1 MSLRTQFSRLVDD
14 IKRTRQTLEDQ
25 SPNWANVP
33 TLKLASTSKQYA
45 IDNFKAASSIFDRKV
60 DALENLQKQIDEL
73 RARVEGGES
82 WY

>member
-14 IKRTRQTLEDQ
+14 IKRTRQILEDQ

-33 TLKLASTSKQYA
+33 TLKLASTLKQYA
-45 IDNFKAASSIFDRKV
+45 IDNFKAARSIFDKKV

-82 WY
+82 

>member
-25 SPNWANVP
+25 SPHWANVP
-33 TLKLASTSKQYA
+33 TLKLAATLKQYA
-45 IDNFKAASSIFDRKV
+45 IDNFKAASSIFDKKV

-82 WY
+82 

>member
-1 MSLRTQFSRLVDD
+1 MSLRTQFSRLMDD

-25 SPNWANVP
+25 SPNWTNVP
-33 TLKLASTSKQYA
+33 TLKLASTLKQYA

-73 RARVEGGES
+73 RDQVEGGES
-82 WY
+82 

>member
-1 MSLRTQFSRLVDD
+1 M
-14 IKRTRQTLEDQ
+14 KYQ

-33 TLKLASTSKQYA
+33 TLKLASTLKQYA

-73 RARVEGGES
+73 RTRIEGGES
-82 WY
+82 

>member
-1 MSLRTQFSRLVDD
+1 MSLRTQFSRLVND

-25 SPNWANVP
+25 SPNWASVP
-33 TLKLASTSKQYA
+33 TLKLASTLKQYA
-45 IDNFKAASSIFDRKV
+45 IDNFKAASSIFDRKI

-82 WY
+82 

>member
-1 MSLRTQFSRLVDD
+1 MSLRTQFSRLMND

-33 TLKLASTSKQYA
+33 TLKLASTLKQYA
-45 IDNFKAASSIFDRKV
+45 INNFKTASSIFDRKV

-82 WY
+82 

>member
-1 MSLRTQFSRLVDD
+1 MSLRTQFSRLVGD

-25 SPNWANVP
+25 SPNWASVP
-33 TLKLASTSKQYA
+33 TLKLASTLKQYV

-82 WY
+82 

>member
-33 TLKLASTSKQYA
+33 TLKLASTLKQYA

-73 RARVEGGES
+73 RAQVEGGES
-82 WY
+82 

>member
-33 TLKLASTSKQYA
+33 TLKLASTLKQYA
-45 IDNFKAASSIFDRKV
+45 IDNFKAASTIFDKKV

-73 RARVEGGES
+73 RTRVEGGES
-82 WY
+82 

>member
-25 SPNWANVP
+25 SPNWASVP
-33 TLKLASTSKQYA
+33 PLKLASTLKQYA

-60 DALENLQKQIDEL
+60 DVLENLQKQIDEL

-82 WY
+82 

>member
-1 MSLRTQFSRLVDD
+1 MSLRSQFSRLMKD
-14 IKRTRQTLEDQ
+14 IKRTRQTLEEQ

-33 TLKLASTSKQYA
+33 TLKLASTLKQYA

-82 WY
+82 